1 MKASGGNDCF
11 CPGVFRQPHVAEAL
25 GLSFFK
31 FSALMLHLLCVS
43 PHAEAECRTVAQR
56 LAVAVSTG
64 KD

>member
-1 MKASGGNDCF
+1 MTAFAQVDSGS
-11 CPGVFRQPHVAEAL
+11 RMLQKAL

-43 PHAEAECRTVAQR
+43 PHAEAECRTVVQR
-56 LAVAVSTG
+56 LAVAVSAG